1 MNDVGLWRQEGPKAF
16 LAFLASAT
24 GEDHDAAVYDT
35 KLEFDPSS
43 EAAVRYVASVAMTKA
58 CQGSEVF
65 YEPMPEDGSV
75 VPYNEMPEDPWTNAF
90 YQERLAKE
98 NSVDFYIPNSTA
110 YSDSAI
116 RAITYRRILAD
127 DMTEGMTLRFSSG
140 EEKFFDYVLTETD
153 KTALQEVARC
163 AVLKRKLND
172 LYTDNE

>member
-75 VPYNEMPEDPWTNAF
+75 IPYNEMPEDPRINAF

-98 NSVDFYIPNSTA
+98 NSVDFYIPDSTA
-110 YSDSAI
+110 YSNSAI

-127 DMTEGMTLRFSSG
+127 DMTEKEL
-140 EEKFFDYVLTETD
+140 K
-153 KTALQEVARC
+153 EVERASE
-163 AVLKRKLND
+163 AAKRSDSKYMLLHYYLPLAFAFVSLILIICKLSH
-172 LYTDNE
+172 

>member
-65 YEPMPEDGSV
+65 YEPMPEDGCV

-127 DMTEGMTLRFSSG
+127 DMTEKEL
-140 EEKFFDYVLTETD
+140 K
-153 KTALQEVARC
+153 EVERASE
-163 AVLKRKLND
+163 AAKRSDSKYMLLHYYLPLAFAFVSLILIICKLSH
-172 LYTDNE
+172 

>member
-75 VPYNEMPEDPWTNAF
+75 IPYNEMPEDPRINAF

-98 NSVDFYIPNSTA
+98 NSVDFYIPDSTA

-127 DMTEGMTLRFSSG
+127 DMTEKEL
-140 EEKFFDYVLTETD
+140 K
-153 KTALQEVARC
+153 EVERASEAAERSDSKYMLLHYYLPLAFAFVSLILIIC
-163 AVLKRKLND
+163 KLSH
-172 LYTDNE
+172 

>member
-75 VPYNEMPEDPWTNAF
+75 IPYNEMPEDPRINAF

-98 NSVDFYIPNSTA
+98 NSVDFYIPDSTA

-127 DMTEGMTLRFSSG
+127 DMTEKEL
-140 EEKFFDYVLTETD
+140 K
-153 KTALQEVARC
+153 EVERASE
-163 AVLKRKLND
+163 AAKRSDSKYMLLHYYLPLAFAFVSLILIICKLSH
-172 LYTDNE
+172 

>member
-75 VPYNEMPEDPWTNAF
+75 IPYNEMPEDPRINAF

-98 NSVDFYIPNSTA
+98 NSVDFYIPDSTA

-127 DMTEGMTLRFSSG
+127 DMTEKELKEVERAS
-140 EEKFFDYVLTETD
+140 
-153 KTALQEVARC
+153 EVA
-163 AVLKRKLND
+163 KRSDSKYMLLHYYLPLAFAFVSLILIICKLSH
-172 LYTDNE
+172 